1 MKKGF
6 SAILTIFL
14 ILFLT
19 FGVAL
24 SFLSLGNFSLNLGI
38 SLANSIQADFLAR
51 SCGFEVLLKLK
62 DFPEYQGGENF
73 NLDQGR
79 CTIFP
84 REGNVLKIE
93 GELQKYFRKIKIE
106 IEDSSFKWEEVA
118 DF

>member
-14 ILFLT
+14 VIILTLGLALT
-19 FGVAL
+19 FVK
-24 SFLSLGNFSLNLGI
+24 LGNIGLNLGV
-38 SLANSIQADFLAR
+38 SLTNSIQADFLAR
-51 SCGFEVLLKLK
+51 SCGFAVLLKLK

-84 REGNVLKIE
+84 REGNVFKIE